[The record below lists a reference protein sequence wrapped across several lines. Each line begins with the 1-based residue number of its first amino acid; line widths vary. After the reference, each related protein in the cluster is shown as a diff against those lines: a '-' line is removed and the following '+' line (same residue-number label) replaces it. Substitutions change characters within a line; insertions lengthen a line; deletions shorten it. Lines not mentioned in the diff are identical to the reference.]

1 MRRAIL
7 SVSDK
12 TGLIPFGKALASR
25 GFELVS
31 TGGTAKALADA
42 GLPVVN
48 VSDVTGF
55 PEMMDGRVKTLH
67 PKIHGGILARRSH
80 PEDLEL
86 AKQHGIGLVDLVVV
100 NLYPFVETAAKP
112 GVKFDDLI
120 EQIDIGGPSLVRAAS
135 KNFRDVLIVVSPD
148 DYDAVI
154 AELDRAGG
162 PSPAF
167 RFELARRAFEHT
179 GAYDTAIASTLA
191 EVSVEGDVF
200 ARPGPRTKDLGPKT
214 QDPGPGRLRIEGSKL
229 RDLRYGENPH
239 QPAAW
244 YALDPPSG
252 LGAPA
257 VLQGKE
263 LSFTNL
269 LDLDAAARI
278 VLEFDEPAAAV
289 IKHTN
294 PCGVATG
301 ASIAEAYVDARDADA
316 LAAFGGIIGL
326 NRTLDE
332 ETARAIVSTFIEAVI
347 APDVDAAART
357 ILAGKTNLRVVA
369 ADFRKVADARD
380 YRSILGAMLVQ
391 DRDRVSEAQSPWPTD
406 AIRVV
411 TKRQPTAE
419 EWQAMRFAWRVM
431 AHVKSNTVIFT
442 DAVRTLAIGAGQ
454 MSRVDAVK
462 VAVNKAGGWKGGAAP
477 TLKGSVAASD
487 AFFPF
492 RDGLDAVAAAGATAV
507 VQPGGSVKDAEVIAA
522 ADEHGLAMVFT
533 GRRHFRH

>member
-12 TGLIPFGKALASR
+12 TGLISFGQGLVNR

-67 PKIHGGILARRSH
+67 PKIHGGILARRDH
-80 PEDLEL
+80 PDDLAL
-86 AKQHGIGLVDLVVV
+86 AGEHGIGLVDLVVV
-100 NLYPFVETAAKP
+100 NLYPFVDTAAKP
-112 GVKFDDLI
+112 GVAFADLI

-135 KNFRDVLIVVSPD
+135 KNFKDVLIVVSPK
-148 DYDAVI
+148 DYEAVLE
-154 AELDRAGG
+154 ALDG
-162 PSPAF
+162 PNGASPAF

-179 GAYDTAIASTLA
+179 GAYDTAIAATLG
-191 EVSVEGDVF
+191 EVEVVGDVF
-200 ARPGPRTKDLGPKT
+200 SRPRAPKAATSPEDLV
-214 QDPGPGRLRIEGSKL
+214 LRASKI

-239 QPAAW
+239 QPASW
-244 YALDPPSG
+244 YALQPPAG

-257 VLQGKE
+257 ILQGKE

-278 VLEFDEPAAAV
+278 ALEFEEPAAAV

-301 ASIAEAYVDARDADA
+301 GTIAEAYARAREADA

-326 NRTLDE
+326 NRTLDAA
-332 ETARAIVSTFIEAVI
+332 TAREIVSTFIEAVV
-347 APDVDAAART
+347 APGVDDDAKT
-357 ILAGKTNLRVVA
+357 ILAAKANLRLVI
-369 ADFRKVADARD
+369 ADFTKVGDPRE

-391 DRDRVSEAQSPWPTD
+391 ERDRVIEAHTPWPAD
-406 AIRVV
+406 GIRVV
-411 TKRQPTAE
+411 TRRQPTAD
-419 EWQAMRFAWRVM
+419 EWQALRFAWRVM

-462 VAVNKAGGWKGGAAP
+462 VAVHKAGGWQGASASS
-477 TLKGSVAASD
+477 LKGSVAASD

>member
-1 MRRAIL
+1 L
-7 SVSDK
+7 
-12 TGLIPFGKALASR
+12 G
-25 GFELVS
+25 E
-31 TGGTAKALADA
+31 
-42 GLPVVN
+42 
-48 VSDVTGF
+48 
-55 PEMMDGRVKTLH
+55 
-67 PKIHGGILARRSH
+67 
-80 PEDLEL
+80 
-86 AKQHGIGLVDLVVV
+86 VVV
-100 NLYPFVETAAKP
+100 D
-112 GVKFDDLI
+112 GDLFTR
-120 EQIDIGGPSLVRAAS
+120 PSPKSQVP
-135 KNFRDVLIVVSPD
+135 SPD
-148 DYDAVI
+148 
-154 AELDRAGG
+154 
-162 PSPAF
+162 S
-167 RFELARRAFEHT
+167 
-179 GAYDTAIASTLA
+179 
-191 EVSVEGDVF
+191 
-200 ARPGPRTKDLGPKT
+200 
-214 QDPGPGRLRIEGSKL
+214 LRIEARKL

-244 YALDPPSG
+244 YALDPPAG
-252 LGAPA
+252 LGAPSI
-257 VLQGKE
+257 LQGKE

-301 ASIAEAYVDARDADA
+301 TSIAEAYVRAREADS

-332 ETARAIVSTFIEAVI
+332 ETARAIVSTFIEAVV
-347 APDVDAAART
+347 APDVEDAART
-357 ILAGKTNLRVVA
+357 ILATKANLRVVV
-369 ADFRKVADARD
+369 ADFRTLTDTRE

-391 DRDRVSEAQSPWPTD
+391 ERDRVSEAHLPWPAD
-406 AIRVV
+406 GIKVV
-411 TKRQPTAE
+411 TKRQPTAD

-462 VAVNKAGGWKGGAAP
+462 VAVNKAGGWKGGDAP
-477 TLKGSVAASD
+477 ALKGSVAASD

-522 ADEHGLAMVFT
+522 ADEHGLAMIFT
-533 GRRHFRH
+533 GRRHFKH

>member
-12 TGLIPFGKALASR
+12 TGLISFGKALAAR

-31 TGGTAKALADA
+31 TGGTARALAEA

-67 PKIHGGILARRSH
+67 PKIHGGILARRHH
-80 PEDLEL
+80 PDDLRL
-86 AKQHGIGLVDLVVV
+86 AQQHGIGLVDLVVV

-112 GVKFDDLI
+112 GVRFDDLI
-120 EQIDIGGPSLVRAAS
+120 EQIDIGGPSLVRAAA
-135 KNFRDVLIVVSPD
+135 KNFRDVLIVVSPK
-148 DYDAVI
+148 DYDVVI
-154 AELDRAGG
+154 AELDRTAG
-162 PSPAF
+162 PTAAF
-167 RFELARRAFEHT
+167 RFELARRAFAHT
-179 GAYDTAIASTLA
+179 GAYDSAIASTLG
-191 EVSVEGDVF
+191 EVMVEGESF
-200 ARPGPRTKDLGPKT
+200 SRPQDPKTLGPQT
-214 QDPGPGRLRIEGSKL
+214 LIIHANKL

-244 YALDPPSG
+244 YALDPPAG

-294 PCGVATG
+294 PCGAATG
-301 ASIAEAYVDARDADA
+301 ATIAEAYVGARDADA

-326 NRTLDE
+326 NRSIDE
-332 ETARAIVSTFIEAVI
+332 DTARAIVSTFIEAVI
-347 APDVDAAART
+347 APNVDDTSRT
-357 ILAGKTNLRVVA
+357 ILATKANLRVV
-369 ADFRKVADARD
+369 VADSRELRSRHE

-391 DRDRVSEAQSPWPTD
+391 ERDRVVEAQVPWP
-406 AIRVV
+406 AEGLKVV
-411 TKRQPTAE
+411 SKRQPTAA
-419 EWQAMRFAWRVM
+419 EWQGMRFAWRVM

-462 VAVNKAGGWKGGAAP
+462 VAVNKAGGWKGGAAAI
-477 TLKGSVAASD
+477 LKGSVAASD

-522 ADEHGLAMVFT
+522 ADEYGLAMVFT